1 MNETSP
7 QQALSPRYAKQVLF
21 APIGREGQVRLARS
35 RAVIVGLG
43 ALGTVS
49 AGQLARAGVGHLRLV
64 DRDFVE
70 VSNLQRQVL
79 YDEEDAAQRL
89 PKAVA
94 AATKLRAA
102 NSEVAV
108 EPIVA
113 DVTVRNVEG
122 LLAGADV
129 VIDGTDNWE
138 TRFLVND
145 ACVKSGVPWVYGGAV
160 GSWGCTMAIV
170 PKKTPCLRCF
180 LANPVP
186 PGVGET
192 CDTAGVLAAA
202 SGTVA
207 SLQCAQALRLL
218 TGQPATAGVLYVDV
232 WEGAFQEIALR
243 RRDDCPACG
252 ERRFEFLAGER
263 TSWTTVLCGRNSV
276 QIVPAVEQTLPLS
289 ELARRLRLVGQ
300 VVYNGF
306 LLSLEVEGYTLVVFP
321 NGRTIVQGTTEESVA
336 RTLYARY
343 VGG

>member
-1 MNETSP
+1 MNELSS
-7 QQALSPRYAKQVLF
+7 QQAVSSRYAKQVLF
-21 APIGREGQVRLARS
+21 APIGREGQIRLGNS
-35 RAVIVGLG
+35 RAVVVGVG

-70 VSNLQRQVL
+70 LSNLQRQVL

-89 PKAVA
+89 PKAIA
-94 AATKLRAA
+94 AAAKLQVA
-102 NSEVAV
+102 NRDVEV
-108 EPIVA
+108 EPVVA
-113 DVTVRNVEG
+113 DLTPRNVEG

-145 ACVKSGVPWVYGGAV
+145 ACVKLGIPWVYGGAV

-170 PKKTPCLRCF
+170 PGATPCLRCF

-186 PGVGET
+186 AGVGET

-202 SGTVA
+202 PGVVA

-218 TGQPATAGVLYVDV
+218 TGQAATSAVIYLDV
-232 WEGAFQEIALR
+232 WDCAFQEIKLR
-243 RRDDCPACG
+243 RREDCPACG

-263 TSWTTVLCGRNSV
+263 ISWTTVLCGRNSV
-276 QIVPAVEQTLPLS
+276 QIIPAAEQALPLP
-289 ELARRLRLVGQ
+289 ELARRLAQVGR
-300 VVYNGF
+300 VVFNGF
-306 LLSLEVEGYTLVVFP
+306 LLSLEVEGCTLVVFP

-343 VGG
+343 VGS